1 MTVKKTLLTLLL
13 TGFGLWAQTPSFAP
27 LPPSATPAGLG
38 TNSHQAL
45 EQALARA
52 IAEGTN
58 ATAPASSAVPAKVPE
73 GTAQSS
79 PPPIALPDA
88 ATGAIT
94 PTNRI
99 EALQRERRQ
108 AADGG
113 TNAVVPSAILVNPV
127 KAPLGTNSSAPT
139 LVIPNTTRPL
149 RSATRPGN
157 LAIPGFPGASNAV
170 PPGLSAASGTPTNAV
185 TRPPVITNPSLEEPL
200 PQGMIDFRSADLN
213 QVLEIYSTMV
223 NRTVLRPATLP
234 APTITLTTHGE
245 LTVREGIQALEAV
258 LGLNGITMVNMGEKF
273 VKAMPEAQ
281 GNTAGARFDTN
292 SAAQLPEMGQYIT
305 HVVQLKYAKPS
316 ELMPVLQPFIKIP
329 NAVLPIDT
337 SMMLVLRDY
346 TENVKRM
353 LELIKQIDVAVP
365 SEFVSEVIPIKYA
378 KAVDIAG
385 ALNSLSSGGGGAT
398 MGGGGTTGTRSSRT
412 SGMNRSGMGGVGGMG
427 GYPGQTTPG
436 LGMQSTAT
444 GTTPVGAAGN
454 SFSSRLQNI
463 ISRAS
468 QSGEFQVLGQTKII
482 SDERTNSLL
491 IYAGKDDMKTIKEI
505 VAKLDVVLAQVLIE
519 AAIISVTLTD
529 SRDLGISYIQQTP
542 SGKGYLQGLGAI
554 NNGNSLSQSP
564 LVSAATNAASSL
576 PSGFSYLASFGQDL
590 DVTLTAAAASSRA
603 KILQRPR
610 IQTSHNEPASLFVGE
625 SRPYPTS
632 SYYGGGG
639 YGGYSSIQQL
649 QIGVTIEV
657 TPLINPDGLVVMDI
671 HTKIDSFEGNVT
683 IQNVGDVP
691 ITSSKEAQAKIS
703 VRDHDTII
711 LGGLIETD
719 KNNNHSG
726 VPLLM
731 DIPILGNL
739 FRSSHADESRSEL
752 IVLIRPTVLP
762 TPEIAALAAVAEK
775 NKMPGVRGMEKEIR
789 DEEQKRLKAADQ
801 MEKP

>member
-13 TGFGLWAQTPSFAP
+13 SGFGLWAQTPSFAP
-27 LPPSATPAGLG
+27 LPTNATPAGLG
-38 TNSHQAL
+38 TNRDQTL

-58 ATAPASSAVPAKVPE
+58 ATAPATSAIPAKVPE
-73 GTAQSS
+73 GTDQSS
-79 PPPIALPDA
+79 PALIALPDA
-88 ATGAIT
+88 ATGGVRR
-94 PTNRI
+94 TNRM
-99 EALQRERRQ
+99 EALQRELRQ

-113 TNAVVPSAILVNPV
+113 TNAVVPGAILVNPV

-139 LVIPNTTRPL
+139 LALPNTTRPL
-149 RSATRPGN
+149 RSATRPGS
-157 LAIPGFPGASNAV
+157 LGIPGFPGASNAV

-185 TRPPVITNPSLEEPL
+185 ARPPVITNPSLEEPL

-213 QVLEIYSTMV
+213 QVLDIYSMMV

-292 SAAQLPEMGQYIT
+292 SAAELPEMGQYIT

-316 ELMPVLQPFIKIP
+316 ELMAVLQPFIKIP
-329 NAVLPIDT
+329 NAVLPIDGNQ
-337 SMMLVLRDY
+337 MLVLRDY

-353 LELIKQIDVAVP
+353 LELIKKIDVAVP

-378 KAVDIAG
+378 KAADIAG

-398 MGGGGTTGTRSSRT
+398 MGGTGTTGSRSSRT
-412 SGMNRSGMGGVGGMG
+412 TGMNRSGVGATG
-427 GYPGQTTPG
+427 GYPGQAAPG
-436 LGMQSTAT
+436 MGMQSTAT
-444 GTTPVGAAGN
+444 GTTPAGAAGS
-454 SFSSRLQNI
+454 SFSQRLQGI
-463 ISRAS
+463 ISRAT
-468 QSGEFQVLGQTKII
+468 QSGEIQVLGQTKII

-529 SRDLGISYIQQTP
+529 SRDLGVSYLEQQP
-542 SGKGYLQGLGAI
+542 HGGNYFKGLGAI
-554 NNGNSLSQSP
+554 NNGNTLSQSP

-590 DVTLTAAAASSRA
+590 DVLLTAAAANSRA

-719 KNNNHSG
+719 KNNNASG

-739 FRSSHADESRSEL
+739 FRSSHKDETRSEL

-789 DEEQKRLKAADQ
+789 DEEQKRLKQADKVEQ
-801 MEKP
+801 P

>member
-1 MTVKKTLLTLLL
+1 M
-13 TGFGLWAQTPSFAP
+13 
-27 LPPSATPAGLG
+27 
-38 TNSHQAL
+38 
-45 EQALARA
+45 
-52 IAEGTN
+52 
-58 ATAPASSAVPAKVPE
+58 
-73 GTAQSS
+73 
-79 PPPIALPDA
+79 
-88 ATGAIT
+88 
-94 PTNRI
+94 
-99 EALQRERRQ
+99 
-108 AADGG
+108 
-113 TNAVVPSAILVNPV
+113 PV
-127 KAPLGTNSSAPT
+127 A
-139 LVIPNTTRPL
+139 
-149 RSATRPGN
+149 
-157 LAIPGFPGASNAV
+157 
-170 PPGLSAASGTPTNAV
+170 SAAPTNAV
-185 TRPPVITNPSLEEPL
+185 TLPPGATNSSLEEPL
-200 PQGMIDFRSADLN
+200 PQGMIDFRAADLN
-213 QVLEIYSTMV
+213 QVLDIYSMMV
-223 NRTVLRPATLP
+223 NRTILRPATLP
-234 APTITLTTHGE
+234 APTITLTTHGQ

-258 LGLNGITMVNMGEKF
+258 LGLNGITMVNMGDKF

-281 GNTAGARFDTN
+281 GITAGARFDTN
-292 SAAQLPEMGQYIT
+292 SAALLPEMGQYMT

-316 ELMPVLQPFIKIP
+316 EMLAVLQPFGKIP
-329 NAVLPIDT
+329 GGILPIDV
-337 SMMLVLRDY
+337 SQILVLRDY

-353 LELIKQIDVAVP
+353 LELIKVIDVAIP

-378 KAVDIAG
+378 KASDIAA

-398 MGGGGTTGTRSSRT
+398 MGGGGATGTRGTRT
-412 SGMNRSGMGGVGGMG
+412 TGMNRTGTTG

-436 LGMQSTAT
+436 MGVMPGAT
-444 GTTPVGAAGN
+444 TTTPTGAPGS

-468 QSGEFQVLGQTKII
+468 ASGEIQVLGQTKII

-491 IYAGKDDMKTIKEI
+491 IYAGKEDMKTIKEI
-505 VAKLDVVLAQVLIE
+505 VAKLDIVLAQVLIE

-529 SRDLGISYIQQTP
+529 SRDLGVSYLEQQP
-542 SGKGYLQGLGAI
+542 HGVGNYFKGLGAI
-554 NNGNSLSQSP
+554 NNGNTLSQSP

-590 DVTLTAAAASSRA
+590 DVSLTAAAANSRA

-719 KNNNHSG
+719 KNNNASG

-731 DIPILGNL
+731 DIPLLGYL

-789 DEEQKRLKAADQ
+789 NEEQKRLKEADKADKA
-801 MEKP
+801 EKP

>member
-13 TGFGLWAQTPSFAP
+13 SGFGLWAQTPSFAP
-27 LPPSATPAGLG
+27 LPTNATPAGLG
-38 TNSHQAL
+38 TNRDQTL

-58 ATAPASSAVPAKVPE
+58 ATAPATSAIPAKVPE
-73 GTAQSS
+73 GTDQSS
-79 PPPIALPDA
+79 PALIALPDA
-88 ATGAIT
+88 ATGGVRR
-94 PTNRI
+94 TNRM
-99 EALQRERRQ
+99 EALQRELRQ

-113 TNAVVPSAILVNPV
+113 TNAVVPGAILVNPV

-139 LVIPNTTRPL
+139 LALPNTTRPL
-149 RSATRPGN
+149 RSATRPGS
-157 LAIPGFPGASNAV
+157 LGIPGFPGASNAV

-185 TRPPVITNPSLEEPL
+185 ARPPVITNPSLEEPL

-213 QVLEIYSTMV
+213 QVLDIYSMMV

-292 SAAQLPEMGQYIT
+292 SAAELPEMGQYIT

-316 ELMPVLQPFIKIP
+316 ELMAVLQPFIKIP
-329 NAVLPIDT
+329 NAVLPIDGNQ
-337 SMMLVLRDY
+337 MLVLRDY

-353 LELIKQIDVAVP
+353 LELIKKIDVAVP

-378 KAVDIAG
+378 KAADIAG

-398 MGGGGTTGTRSSRT
+398 MGGTGTTGSRSSRT
-412 SGMNRSGMGGVGGMG
+412 SGMNRSGTGGIG
-427 GYPGQTTPG
+427 GYPGQAAPG
-436 LGMQSTAT
+436 MGMQSTAT
-444 GTTPVGAAGN
+444 GTTPAGAAGN

-468 QSGEFQVLGQTKII
+468 QSGEIQVLGQTKII

-529 SRDLGISYIQQTP
+529 SRDLGVSYLEQQP
-542 SGKGYLQGLGAI
+542 HGGNYFKGLGAI
-554 NNGNSLSQSP
+554 NNGNTLSQSP

-590 DVTLTAAAASSRA
+590 DVSLTAAAANSRA

-719 KNNNHSG
+719 KNNNASG

-739 FRSSHADESRSEL
+739 FRSSHKDETRSEL

-789 DEEQKRLKAADQ
+789 DEEQKRLKQADKVEQ
-801 MEKP
+801 P